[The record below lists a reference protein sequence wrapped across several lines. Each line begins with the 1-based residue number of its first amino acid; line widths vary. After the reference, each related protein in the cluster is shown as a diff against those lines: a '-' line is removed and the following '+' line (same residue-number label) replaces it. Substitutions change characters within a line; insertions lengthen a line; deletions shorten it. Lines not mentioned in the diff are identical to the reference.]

1 MQINFD
7 IIKSKT
13 QKFIESDEGQEFVS
27 SIAIPEEMMIEAAQ
41 KLADIIRKNVH
52 SGLYGNSINKIVD
65 SGIIISRPVRTS
77 KYKGRNTWAIDI
89 SFDPSMLHR
98 DSLEIRRKG
107 RVVGHTSVDGIDNIM
122 SLLDTGY
129 PYEDGAQMKSVRG
142 YWRSRWV
149 NIKTP
154 LERAGDH
161 FMSDSVNEFN
171 ALYGQEYFC
180 YASIVAPD
188 EYYMRISD

>member
-41 KLADIIRKNVH
+41 KLADIIRRNVH

-65 SGIIISRPVRTS
+65 SGIMISRPVRTG

-98 DSLEIRRKG
+98 DSLEILHKG
-107 RVVGHTSVDGIDNIM
+107 RVIGHTGYGIDNIM

-129 PYEDGAQMKSVRG
+129 PYADDAKMKSVRG
-142 YWRSRWV
+142 YWRSKWRYV
-149 NIKTP
+149 LTP

>member
-41 KLADIIRKNVH
+41 KLADIIRRNVH

-65 SGIIISRPVRTS
+65 SGIIISRPVRTG

-98 DSLEIRRKG
+98 ESLEILHKG
-107 RVVGHTSVDGIDNIM
+107 RVIGHTGYGIDNIM

-129 PYEDGAQMKSVRG
+129 PYADDAKMKSVRG
-142 YWRSRWV
+142 YWRSKWRY
-149 NIKTP
+149 ILTP

>member
-41 KLADIIRKNVH
+41 KLADIIRRNVH

-65 SGIIISRPVRTS
+65 SGIIISRPVRTG

-98 DSLEIRRKG
+98 DSLEILHKG
-107 RVVGHTSVDGIDNIM
+107 RVIGHTGYGIDNIM

-129 PYEDGAQMKSVRG
+129 PYADDAKMKSVRG
-142 YWRSRWV
+142 YWRSKWRYV
-149 NIKTP
+149 LTP
-154 LERAGDH
+154 LERVGDH

-171 ALYGQEYFC
+171 TLYGQEYFC

>member
-41 KLADIIRKNVH
+41 KLADIIRRNVH

-65 SGIIISRPVRTS
+65 SGIIISRPVRTG
-77 KYKGRNTWAIDI
+77 KYKGRSTWAIDI
-89 SFDPSMLHR
+89 SFNPSMLHR
-98 DSLEIRRKG
+98 DSLEILHKG
-107 RVVGHTSVDGIDNIM
+107 RVIGHTGYGIDNIM

-129 PYEDGAQMKSVRG
+129 PYADDAKMKSVRG
-142 YWRSRWV
+142 YWRSKWCY
-149 NIKTP
+149 ILTP

>member
-41 KLADIIRKNVH
+41 KLADIIRRNVH

-65 SGIIISRPVRTS
+65 SGIIISRPVRTG

-98 DSLEIRRKG
+98 DSLEILHKG
-107 RVVGHTSVDGIDNIM
+107 RVIGHTGYGIDNIM

-129 PYEDGAQMKSVRG
+129 PYADDAKMKSVRG
-142 YWRSRWV
+142 YWRSKRRYV
-149 NIKTP
+149 LTP

>member
-7 IIKSKT
+7 IIKEKT
-13 QKFIESDEGQEFVS
+13 KKYIESDEGQELVS

-41 KLADIIRKNVH
+41 KLADIIRRNVH

-65 SGIIISRPVRTS
+65 SGIIISRPVRTG

-98 DSLEIRRKG
+98 DSLEILQKG
-107 RVVGHTSVDGIDNIM
+107 RVIGHTGYGIDNIM

-129 PYEDGAQMKSVRG
+129 PYADDAKMKSVRG
-142 YWRSRWV
+142 YWRSKWRYV
-149 NIKTP
+149 LTP

-171 ALYGQEYFC
+171 AVYGQEYFC